1 MNFDVVGFDWDD
13 GNRAKCA
20 KHGLS
25 IADIES
31 IFQSELAVDS
41 DVGHSTTETRW
52 RAVGKLTAGMFVV
65 FTFRDR
71 DGQVLVRPIS
81 APVHAREGGSS
92 L

>member
-41 DVGHSTTETRW
+41 DVGQ
-52 RAVGKLTAGMFVV
+52 F
-65 FTFRDR
+65 D
-71 DGQVLVRPIS
+71 D
-81 APVHAREGGSS
+81 
-92 L
+92 